1 MSLRK
6 PPRRVWVTR
15 AYFDQLEDVELDLE
29 AEGLLHFQV
38 DREDELVQRAVEE
51 DVRAVPSNHLFQVPE

>member
-1 MSLRK
+1 M
-6 PPRRVWVTR
+6 TR